1 MKNLDA
7 VYAEKIAEE
16 YSQKST
22 SKVVALKK
30 LDRKAKQPA
39 EIFSYTFGIAGAL
52 VLGVG
57 MCLSMG
63 VIGTGSSLFMAL
75 GILIGIMGIAM
86 VSVNYTI
93 YKKLL
98 KNGKSKYAFEIMEL
112 AKEITDSEND

>member
-1 MKNLDA
+1 MKNLDV

-22 SKVVALKK
+22 SKVIALKK
-30 LDRKAKQPA
+30 LDRKAKLPA
-39 EIFSYTFGIAGAL
+39 EIFAYTFGIIGAL

-63 VIGTGSSLFMAL
+63 KIGSGTTLFMVIG
-75 GILIGIMGIAM
+75 IIIGLVGMAM
-86 VSVNYTI
+86 VSLNYPV

-98 KNGKSKYAFEIMEL
+98 KNGKMKYSYEIMEL
-112 AKEITDSEND
+112 AKEITDSEK